1 MRIEL
6 HGVWKA
12 YGEGEGQFWAI
23 QDAHLEVES
32 GDFLAIVGPS
42 GSGKST
48 LLHLLGCL
56 DTPTRGEVLIDG
68 EPAAQKGDRE
78 LSLVRRNRIGF
89 IFQQYYLNESMTAW
103 QNVLLPLEL
112 GKVKDRRQKAAEA
125 LNWVGLGKKLA
136 SYPSELSG
144 GEGQRVAIARALANS
159 PEIVLADEP
168 TGNLDSATGGNVLA
182 TLESLNRER
191 GIGLVIVTH
200 DAKAAACGKAR
211 IEVRD
216 GRIS

>member
-1 MRIEL
+1 MRIQL
-6 HGVWKA
+6 DGVWKA
-12 YGEGEGQFWAI
+12 YGEGPGQFWAI
-23 QDAHLEVES
+23 EDARLEVAS
-32 GDFLAIVGPS
+32 GDFLALVGPS

-56 DTPTRGEVLIDG
+56 DAPTHGEVLIDG
-68 EPAAQKGDRE
+68 EPATRKSDRE

-112 GKVKDRRQKAAEA
+112 GKVRDRRNRATEA
-125 LNWVGLGKKLA
+125 LGWVGLGSRLG

-144 GEGQRVAIARALANS
+144 GEQQRVAIARALANS

-168 TGNLDSATGGNVLA
+168 TGSLDSATGGDVLA
-182 TLESLNRER
+182 MLQSLNAER

-200 DAKAAACGKAR
+200 DAKVAACGKAR
-211 IEVRD
+211 IQVRD
-216 GRIS
+216 GRIT

>member
-6 HGVWKA
+6 DGVWKA
-12 YGEGEGQFWAI
+12 YGEGEGEFWAI
-23 QDAHLEVES
+23 RDARLEVES

-56 DTPTRGEVLIDG
+56 DIPTRGEVLIDG
-68 EPAAQKGDRE
+68 EPAARKSDRE
-78 LSLVRRNRIGF
+78 LSRVRRNRIGF

-125 LNWVGLGKKLA
+125 LDWVGLGKKLA

-144 GEGQRVAIARALANS
+144 GEEQRVAIARALANS

-168 TGNLDSATGGNVLA
+168 TGNLDSATGGKILA

-200 DAKAAACGKAR
+200 DAKVAACGKAR

>member
-68 EPAAQKGDRE
+68 EPAARKSDRE

-125 LNWVGLGKKLA
+125 LDWVGLGKKLA

-144 GEGQRVAIARALANS
+144 GEEQRVAIARALANS

-168 TGNLDSATGGNVLA
+168 TGNLDSATGGKILA
-182 TLESLNRER
+182 TLEGLNRER

-200 DAKAAACGKAR
+200 DAKVAACGKAR